1 MRLTLYLLAI
11 VSLAIVSCV
20 STRPMHYYTLEPAS
34 APASQGT
41 PDGPTILVG
50 IIETPEVLQDERIR
64 YRAGANQAG
73 AYEYHRWTER
83 PGAMVRDSLMHALRA
98 SGKYQRVIES
108 SSSSAIGDYLVSGKL
123 YELDEVDNAAIQTRI
138 RLRIQLV
145 DKKSGRIAWDRVI
158 VREEPVSARN
168 VPDVVASLD
177 RNLQQ
182 VVSQVA
188 TGIEGFLAR

>member
-108 SSSSAIGDYLVSGKL
+108 SSSAIGDYLVSGKL